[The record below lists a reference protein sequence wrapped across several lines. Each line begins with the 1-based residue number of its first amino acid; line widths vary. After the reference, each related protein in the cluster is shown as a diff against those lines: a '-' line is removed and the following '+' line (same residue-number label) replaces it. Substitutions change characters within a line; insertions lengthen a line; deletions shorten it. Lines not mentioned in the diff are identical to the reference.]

1 MRVAPHVGIILLLWH
16 IDISRRGFTYERG
29 KKLAK
34 LAPHVGIV
42 CYIFTRVSTCTGS
55 PVAMDLLAAMPVR
68 IDLAPSR

>member
-1 MRVAPHVGIILLLWH
+1 MRVAPHIGIILLLRH

-34 LAPHVGIV
+34 YI
-42 CYIFTRVSTCTGS
+42 YIFTRVSTCTGS